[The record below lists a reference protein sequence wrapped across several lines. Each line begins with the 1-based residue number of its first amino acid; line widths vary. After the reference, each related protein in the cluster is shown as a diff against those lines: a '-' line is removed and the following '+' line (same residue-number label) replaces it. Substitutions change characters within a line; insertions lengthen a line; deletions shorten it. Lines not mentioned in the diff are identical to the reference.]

1 MEPPLY
7 CEWLL
12 TAPSPNTPWPETLL
26 QARAAHAAVRLNRYH
41 PQDATNSSARIYS
54 VEVTRSNLL
63 VSYMTLAMLERSA
76 LAAALLSS
84 QTPRIAD
91 WTALEL
97 LRNVAAPLQ
106 YVLLQDHTTHSAI

>member
-1 MEPPLY
+1 M
-7 CEWLL
+7 
-12 TAPSPNTPWPETLL
+12 
-26 QARAAHAAVRLNRYH
+26 RLNCYH
-41 PQDATNSSARIYS
+41 QQGATNSSARINS

-76 LAAALLSS
+76 PASGPVE
-84 QTPRIAD
+84 QPTPPRIAD